1 MTLPSFGATP
11 AQIVIAQKD
20 ALESLDP
27 DIAGDPATIHTT
39 LSKLPQFTLEPP
51 ENRSSRLVTPVPSR
65 HATPANSVPSSPKQ
79 ADSPRLSSLH
89 DSLDGSSIFGDSL
102 VHIGGGGSIIEDP
115 AFRRTP
121 RSHGPTPPHNRA
133 QYSHTPPRRTRA
145 RALVPIET
153 VFNTALHLW
162 QLYPLEHPS
171 ISADTIFGPLAAVH
185 TWDNRELSTEQAE
198 CIIRDG
204 KDVVI
209 AEPVKEQEREQEDLD
224 KIADG
229 GKDAIGGVPG
239 RKRELEL
246 RNFARGIGKLVLAH
260 RPATVFTVVGL
271 AGVLLAMYAGA
282 GSALVLSA
290 REELA
295 RNAWM
300 RKNWLVRAVVAR
312 I

>member
-1 MTLPSFGATP
+1 
-11 AQIVIAQKD
+11 
-20 ALESLDP
+20 
-27 DIAGDPATIHTT
+27 
-39 LSKLPQFTLEPP
+39 
-51 ENRSSRLVTPVPSR
+51 
-65 HATPANSVPSSPKQ
+65 
-79 ADSPRLSSLH
+79 
-89 DSLDGSSIFGDSL
+89 
-102 VHIGGGGSIIEDP
+102 
-115 AFRRTP
+115 
-121 RSHGPTPPHNRA
+121 
-133 QYSHTPPRRTRA
+133 
-145 RALVPIET
+145 VPIET

-162 QLYPLEHPS
+162 QLYPLEHPGV
-171 ISADTIFGPLAAVH
+171 SADTIFGPLAAVH
-185 TWDNRELSTEQAE
+185 TWDNRELSAE
-198 CIIRDG
+198 EAERIVRDG

-224 KIADG
+224 KITERG
-229 GKDAIGGVPG
+229 SGNDAIRGVPG

-260 RPATVFTVVGL
+260 RPATVFTLVGL

-300 RKNWLVRAVVAR
+300 RRNWLVRAVVAR